1 MQTDL
6 LHGELVHLT
15 AATPEAD
22 LSRML
27 QWSQDSEFLR
37 LLDADPARPWSA
49 RTLREDLESLP
60 KDNSFGFMIR
70 TRADDQTIG
79 FVGLWVN
86 HWVHADAWVGIGLGD
101 RAYWGKGYGTDAMRV
116 LLRFAFTELH
126 LRNPLVREGRF
137 CRGRPRAAGP
147 AARRAA
153 LGRDLYGRHAGRVGK
168 DGKSIRSHP
177 SKVGRLASNLGLQTS
192 DWNRS

>member
-126 LRNPLVREGRF
+126 LHRVSLNVFAYNPRAIRSYEKAGFVAEGRV
-137 CRGRPRAAGP
+137 RQALQRDGQRWDVIYMGVMREEWEKTASQSEVIRPKSAG
-147 AARRAA
+147 
-153 LGRDLYGRHAGRVGK
+153 
-168 DGKSIRSHP
+168 
-177 SKVGRLASNLGLQTS
+177 
-192 DWNRS
+192 

>member
-116 LLRFAFTELH
+116 MLLYAFRELNLH
-126 LRNPLVREGRF
+126 RVSLDVFEYNTRALNSYEKAGLKVEGR
-137 CRGRPRAAGP
+137 RRKMIQRDGRRYDVIYMGIL
-147 AARRAA
+147 REEWE
-153 LGRDLYGRHAGRVGK
+153 
-168 DGKSIRSHP
+168 KSVMRN
-177 SKVGRLASNLGLQTS
+177 A
-192 DWNRS
+192 